1 MLQSFSVYLLTY
13 LAVSTSPCD
22 LHKLMIN
29 PVHVSAYTQ
38 YMELPLENKATQQLD
53 TQNGL
58 TLIAPS
64 ILGEQGNLI

>member
-1 MLQSFSVYLLTY
+1 
-13 LAVSTSPCD
+13 
-22 LHKLMIN
+22 MIN